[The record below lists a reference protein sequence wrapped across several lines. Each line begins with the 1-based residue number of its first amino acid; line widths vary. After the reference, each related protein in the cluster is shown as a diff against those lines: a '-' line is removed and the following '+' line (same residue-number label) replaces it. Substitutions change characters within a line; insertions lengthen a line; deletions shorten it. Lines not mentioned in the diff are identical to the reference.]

1 MRWLFWCSAAFVVY
15 TYIGYPLAIWLAS
28 KSRPSPLSPPSKS
41 NTDRAWPDIAV
52 VVPVFSDGA
61 RLARKLENLRSLNYP
76 GRMRIVVVSDGSTD
90 NTVAIARSAP
100 DVELVV
106 FAQRKGKPAA
116 LNAAMSRVNESIAVF
131 MDVRQVADSRALLHL
146 IPHFRSERVGAV
158 SGTLVHVEPTT
169 TQAASIGLYWRYERW
184 IRMSESRF
192 RSSVGATGAFYAI
205 RRVLWHDLPS
215 DTLIDDFVTPMR
227 VVHQGYDVK
236 LEPRAVIY
244 DELQTRVRGEFKR
257 KVRTLMG
264 NYQAMVREPWLFTAA
279 NPIRLQWLSHK
290 VARLVLPYFL
300 VVMLVSSYF
309 LPGAGFRAFFFA
321 QVLVY
326 AIGLVGNFAPRL
338 ARVPLVGFIMTFTAL
353 KAASVVSLWR
363 YAIRNVDSRWEKT

>member
-1 MRWLFWCSAAFVVY
+1 
-15 TYIGYPLAIWLAS
+15 
-28 KSRPSPLSPPSKS
+28 
-41 NTDRAWPDIAV
+41 
-52 VVPVFSDGA
+52 
-61 RLARKLENLRSLNYP
+61 
-76 GRMRIVVVSDGSTD
+76 
-90 NTVAIARSAP
+90 
-100 DVELVV
+100 
-106 FAQRKGKPAA
+106 
-116 LNAAMSRVNESIAVF
+116 
-131 MDVRQVADSRALLHL
+131 
-146 IPHFRSERVGAV
+146 
-158 SGTLVHVEPTT
+158 
-169 TQAASIGLYWRYERW
+169 
-184 IRMSESRF
+184 MSESRF